1 MSLSTILTSKRT
13 ISAIVCSLSIAA
25 MAATPVA
32 VWDGDFSP
40 SELTK
45 FTGYELVDWQKTH
58 GGVSHEGGTATD
70 YSSVTIDRNN
80 QGLMFNAS
88 SAMPG
93 VTVLVKYSNLESS
106 SSKNRVLAAS
116 CVTSSHQ
123 YDRTGITLKSNGTLV
138 GLWNSSTTENSD
150 TDNGTASGS
159 IAASGVMAFAY
170 STAGTYL
177 YYGARCA
184 DISTTAAWGSSGLK
198 ASTDTAIYGAAI
210 GGMNAGASRNGYEA
224 AKGMTIEALAVF
236 NRVLTVAEMNAYV
249 WPSEVQTIPV
259 AEGIAVSSIN
269 SQIDANTYKAVKV
282 VAEDGATITVD
293 EAFSTALPIAVSST
307 GSIMLSAASQPD
319 ASYNLANVDF
329 SGVQGAVLRSWLT
342 PGVVGFNFRSAS
354 GEDVSGALA
363 TTDNWIHDNNSA
375 SGTSTAM
382 FADGL
387 STLKWSSANT
397 WSCSGS
403 TIISGYLD
411 DGANGGNGATVTL
424 SNVPYETY
432 DVIVYC
438 SSDSNPGQFLA
449 KTVNGTTYT
458 WDTAAG
464 AVVAGNSVWGKAAL
478 STPVYGV
485 NALRIKNLSGPL
497 TIYGTARNGS
507 NRGGIAAIEIMPP
520 NTPDNIRTYKLTLN
534 GTATTWSGGAW
545 TLNDQTVDAPASG
558 YVEIVATA
566 STALTVDQA
575 VNLADLKISGGE
587 NIVVNIATNDT
598 GSLYA
603 IKATVESGVF
613 QQGSP
618 AVLGATPSIAV
629 ASGATFDVNG
639 MAVNEANAFTIAGA
653 GAGSW
658 PWALTSSGGE
668 FPTGTLRGFTLT
680 GDATIGGAN
689 KIGCGKSGAASY
701 LGFSTY
707 TLTKIGGGELSFTNI
722 RSATGSTG
730 TFDIAGGSVTL
741 NEYTN
746 LDGSNADGDP
756 WAKTEV
762 IVRGGAS
769 LVSNIGR
776 WVWVGSLVLDGG
788 AATTA
793 SSYIA
798 MQDGFAGAG
807 TLERVVFK
815 GGASAL
821 LTGNLDVTSE
831 MVLNGNMSFV
841 KDQTA
846 ASDVVVTP
854 AALTASS
861 GTITV
866 GSGVTFNVGTSRPE
880 TTISVLDGGTLAAQL
895 QSTSD
900 VIALSTSAQP
910 ANVILYDA
918 NGDVVSNP
926 SISYSDGTL
935 TIMPHVPTLEAT
947 GTVAFDTASNWND
960 SAMPSE
966 NGEAIIQLTG
976 DAAITI
982 SGTYTLGSLT
992 ITGSGVVTF
1001 SGEGTIAAVNISVK
1015 NGATF
1020 TRNANI
1026 SATTGI
1032 SIDSGT
1038 VLRLDGVTESAAISG
1053 AGAVETYGTVVL
1065 AHANTMTGGITV
1077 KPGSALST
1085 TAAGGYGEYQS
1096 GWAYT
1101 AQRQVVVEDGGTVDI
1116 NNIANRDG
1124 AVALT
1129 IAGKGILSGGVYSGA
1144 VTYSGTTAITS
1155 GSRQISSLVLTGD
1168 ALVDVGVGWGLV
1180 HSSWGNARLGLNGH
1194 TLTVRGTSTFPIAN
1208 VNNLAG
1214 AATSGKLILDGAT
1227 LELSKAAS
1235 NLTNVNIVAKGCA
1248 TINLA
1253 TAPTALGS
1261 LTISPTA
1268 SGTTASN
1275 WNLPT
1280 TCVPVVN
1287 TANVDPSGL
1296 SAGQSVVLFTDT
1308 NEHLEYN
1315 SNIVWQVGGRFEG
1328 HNDAHEVTATY
1339 AAGIP
1344 QPFLHYDF
1352 NNGAAVDTGKASDSK
1367 YQISSVGE
1375 ASSVT
1380 LVNSRN
1386 GKAVQVH
1393 TDYTPYWSSSTAG
1406 ISSFH
1411 AGEATVATVA
1421 RLKETGIILWGLG
1434 NNGGSNTALGLV
1446 APTTTS
1452 AAVIMRNPDG
1462 TITTL
1467 ATVSDTDDL
1476 TKGWHLF
1483 VVVADANG
1491 TTFYVDKQK
1500 ATSDVPA
1507 ATAIGQEGQLGSFY
1521 GGAATGYNKA
1531 GANGYLLDDWRV
1543 YDAALTAKE
1552 IKALKRELNPD
1563 PLFIRLR

>member
-1 MSLSTILTSKRT
+1 MQTKCTSVFAAAFATLTLAT
-13 ISAIVCSLSIAA
+13 FAA
-25 MAATPVA
+25 APTPVA
-32 VWDGDFSP
+32 VWDGDFGTSAKTGTDGKTYTLVLPSGSESWVQADGTLKIGSGTQGAYINLQDGETYNLAQGTKISVLMEYENATALSVVASP
-40 SELTK
+40 IYLQADSYFGLKTK
-45 FTGYELVDWQKTH
+45 ASSLEVVGDNWGVTYPTSGNAVTTMPAAGNMLMVYPQGSGNMKIYSAATRSGLPGSSSGGEITGLLFSNKRLQKIGI
-58 GGVSHEGGTATD
+58 GGCFISGAAKDLNNFENLIIKKVAVFASAITATD
-70 YSSVTIDRNN
+70 
-80 QGLMFNAS
+80 A
-88 SAMPG
+88 
-93 VTVLVKYSNLESS
+93 
-106 SSKNRVLAAS
+106 
-116 CVTSSHQ
+116 
-123 YDRTGITLKSNGTLV
+123 
-138 GLWNSSTTENSD
+138 TEY
-150 TDNGTASGS
+150 
-159 IAASGVMAFAY
+159 F
-170 STAGTYL
+170 
-177 YYGARCA
+177 
-184 DISTTAAWGSSGLK
+184 
-198 ASTDTAIYGAAI
+198 
-210 GGMNAGASRNGYEA
+210 
-224 AKGMTIEALAVF
+224 F
-236 NRVLTVAEMNAYV
+236 
-249 WPSEVQTIPV
+249 PSEIQTINV
-259 AEGIAVSSIN
+259 SAADSIAVSEIN
-269 SQIDANTYKAVKV
+269 NQIDANTYKTVKV
-282 VAEDGATITVD
+282 VAEDGVTITVD
-293 EAFSTALPIAVSST
+293 EAFSTTLPIAVSST
-307 GSIMLSAASQPD
+307 GSITLSAASQPD

-329 SGVQGAVLRSWLT
+329 SGVQGGLLRSWLT

-354 GEDVSGALA
+354 GTDVSGALA
-363 TTDNWIHDNNSA
+363 TADNWIHDNNSA

-438 SSDSNPGQFLA
+438 SSDSNPGKFLA

-458 WDTAAG
+458 WDSTAG
-464 AVVAGNSVWGKAAL
+464 AVVAGNSAWGKAAL

-485 NALRIKNLSGPL
+485 NALRIKNLTGPL
-497 TIYGTARNGS
+497 TIYGGARYSYNNDGS
-507 NRGGIAAIEIMPP
+507 VRGGIAAIEIMPP
-520 NTPDNIRTYKLTLN
+520 ETPDNIRTYKLTLN
-534 GTATTWSGGAW
+534 GAATNWSGGAW

-603 IKATVESGVF
+603 IKTTVESGVF

-618 AVLGATPSIAV
+618 AVLGATPSIVV
-629 ASGATFDVNG
+629 ASGATFDLNG

-762 IVRGGAS
+762 IVREGAS

-798 MQDGFAGAG
+798 MQDGLAGAG

-821 LTGNLDVTSE
+821 LTGDLNVTSA

-854 AALTASS
+854 ASLTASS

-866 GSGVTFNVGTSRPE
+866 GSGVTFNVGTSRP
-880 TTISVLDGGTLAAQL
+880 TATITVAQGGSLAAQL

-992 ITGSGVVTF
+992 ITGSSVVTF
-1001 SGEGTIAAVNISVK
+1001 SGEGSITVTNISVK

-1065 AHANTMTGGITV
+1065 SHANTMTGGITV

-1116 NNIANRDG
+1116 NNVANRDG

-1168 ALVDVGVGWGLV
+1168 AMVKLGAGWGLV
-1180 HSSWGNARLGLNGH
+1180 HSGWQNARLGLNGY
-1194 TLTVRGTSTFPIAN
+1194 TLTVRGTGIFPVVN
-1208 VNNLAG
+1208 VNNVNG
-1214 AATSGKLILDGAT
+1214 AATTGTLVLDGAT
-1227 LELSKAAS
+1227 LELSNAAS
-1235 NLTNVNIVAKGCA
+1235 NLTNVNVVAKGCD

-1253 TAPTALGS
+1253 TAPSALGS
-1261 LTISPTA
+1261 LTLKPSAT
-1268 SGTTASN
+1268 GTTASN
-1275 WNLPT
+1275 WNLSSGF
-1280 TCVPVVN
+1280 VPAVDTSN
-1287 TANVDPSGL
+1287 IDAANLTV
-1296 SAGQSVVLFTDT
+1296 GQELTLFTAPSAT
-1308 NEHLEYN
+1308 ELTAET
-1315 SNIVWQVGGRFEG
+1315 IAVKAGGRYTTTISG
-1328 HNDAHEVTATY
+1328 NTVTATVVD
-1339 AAGIP
+1339 ALSN
-1344 QPFLHYDF
+1344 PFLHYDF
-1352 NNGAAVDTGKASDSK
+1352 EEGADVDTGKASDSRT
-1367 YQISSVGE
+1367 QITSFGE
-1375 ASSVT
+1375 
-1380 LVNSRN
+1380 NSEPLFVSGCK
-1386 GKAVQVH
+1386 GKAVRIR
-1393 TDYTPYWSSSTAG
+1393 TPGYTPYWDTNVPGVSP
-1406 ISSFH
+1406 FV
-1411 AGEATVATVA
+1411 AGEVTVSTVAK
-1421 RLKETGIILWGLG
+1421 LKETGIVLWGLG
-1434 NNGGSNTALGLV
+1434 NTNDSNPAMGLV
-1446 APTTTS
+1446 ATNTS
-1452 AAVIMRNPDG
+1452 VSVVTRNTSGTEEKILTLDG
-1462 TITTL
+1462 T
-1467 ATVSDTDDL
+1467 SDL
-1476 TKGWHLF
+1476 TKGWHF
-1483 VVVADANG
+1483 IAVVANAKG
-1491 TTFYVDKQK
+1491 TTLYVDNLS
-1500 ATSDVPA
+1500 ATTDKTVSF
-1507 ATAIGQEGQLGSFY
+1507 AIGQQGQFGSFH
-1521 GGAATGYNKA
+1521 GGAIGGRKV
-1531 GANGYLLDDWRV
+1531 GSDGFRLDDWRV
-1543 YDAALTAKE
+1543 YDAALTEAE
-1552 IKALKRELNPD
+1552 LRSIKGAICPD
-1563 PLFIRLR
+1563 PFIIRFR